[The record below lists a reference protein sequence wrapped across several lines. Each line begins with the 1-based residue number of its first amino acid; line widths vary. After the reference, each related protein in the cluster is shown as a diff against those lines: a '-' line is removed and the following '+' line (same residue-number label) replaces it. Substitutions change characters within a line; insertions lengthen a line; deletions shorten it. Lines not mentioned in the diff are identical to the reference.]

1 MGGVFSKVLHMS
13 IAASWLILAVIAL
26 RLLLRK
32 APKWIRCIL
41 WGIVAIRL
49 ICPVSFESTL
59 SLVPNAEDIASAMV
73 RFSGESMAADGGP
86 TIVSP
91 IEIGGGASMD
101 ARSDGMGGGVP
112 VAVRPDGT
120 APGGHSLAAESRANL
135 PYLWMET
142 GGILWM
148 IGLGCLLG
156 YALIGYLR
164 LRGSVSEAILLRDNI
179 WIGDRVASPFI
190 LGMFRP
196 RIYLSSSA
204 EESQMGYMLAHEQA
218 HIRRGDHWWKLLGY
232 LLLAVYWFNPLSW
245 VAYILLSRDMELACD
260 EKVIRGLDEAEKKS
274 YLFALLNCST
284 QRRMVLACP
293 PAFGE
298 VGVKQRVNAVLDYKK
313 PGFWVV
319 LVSVFLCL
327 IVAVCFLTTSPK
339 TWQIK
344 VTIPAEGTESFY
356 YSDEEISPKGNTL
369 TLYAGEGMGD
379 GMIVLLPVEASQ
391 ENAYDEPTYITP
403 GMPVKLDVEKGAWYK
418 IGVNKMRDPSGEDMV
433 VYLSVEN
440 VEVRIAA
447 GAGTGAETGAGM
459 GTGTDV
465 GMGTRAEAG
474 TTVGAGTGTEAGMG
488 TGTDVGTETRAE
500 AGTESGTAAQEEQIS
515 GEEAGEILQRYL
527 FDAGQWAADY
537 VLEPS
542 DPADGMVGARKVYR
556 FEARYRESAGQDAG
570 RLIANYAITDDG
582 NNIYQY
588 DSANDAY
595 IALRED
601 GQDIVPEPLEGATP
615 LASAFPIELLF
626 ASSASSSGTAL
637 VLNQD
642 GSFAGQHFDHENAT
656 GADFPKGTCYLCD
669 FSGRF
674 EDIRQI
680 TPYIY
685 SMTLAELDTEKEEGE
700 EWIEDDVLYIA
711 ARPYGLEDG
720 EEFLL
725 YTPGVPLEEIP
736 EEFLSWWM
744 GRGSY
749 QEDEGSRQ
757 TLPCYGLFN
766 IATGEGFFQY
776 ERDRAEW

>member
-73 RFSGESMAADGGP
+73 RFSGESMAAGGGP

-91 IEIGGGASMD
+91 IEIDGGASMD
-101 ARSDGMGGGVP
+101 ARSDGIVGGASMDARSDGIVGGASMDIRSDDIDSGVP
-112 VAVRPDGT
+112 VSVRPDGT
-120 APGGHSLAAESRANL
+120 AAGGHSLAAESRANL

-148 IGLGCLLG
+148 IGLGSLLG
-156 YALIGYLR
+156 YALNGYLR

-204 EESQMGYMLAHEQA
+204 EESRMGYMLAHEQA

-232 LLLAVYWFNPLSW
+232 LLLAVHWFNPLSW
-245 VAYILLSRDMELACD
+245 IAYILLSRDMELACD

-274 YLFALLNCST
+274 YLFALLDCST

-319 LVSVFLCL
+319 LVSVFVCL

-391 ENAYDEPTYITP
+391 ENAYGEPTYITP

-418 IGVNKMRDPSGEDMV
+418 IGVNKMRDPSGEDKV

-447 GAGTGAETGAGM
+447 GAGTGAEAGAGT

-465 GMGTRAEAG
+465 GMGTRAEA
-474 TTVGAGTGTEAGMG
+474 
-488 TGTDVGTETRAE
+488 
-500 AGTESGTAAQEEQIS
+500 
-515 GEEAGEILQRYL
+515 
-527 FDAGQWAADY
+527 
-537 VLEPS
+537 
-542 DPADGMVGARKVYR
+542 
-556 FEARYRESAGQDAG
+556 
-570 RLIANYAITDDG
+570 
-582 NNIYQY
+582 

-601 GQDIVPEPLEGATP
+601 GQDIVPEPLEGAMP
-615 LASAFPIELLF
+615 LASVFPIEFLF
-626 ASSASSSGTAL
+626 ASGASSSGTEL

-656 GADFPKGTCYLCD
+656 GDGFPKGTCYLCD

-749 QEDEGSRQ
+749 QEDAGSRQ

-766 IATGEGFFQY
+766 IAAGKGFFQY

>member
-101 ARSDGMGGGVP
+101 VRSDGIGGGVP

-120 APGGHSLAAESRANL
+120 VPGGHSLAAESRANL

-179 WIGDRVASPFI
+179 WIGDRVPSPFI

-274 YLFALLNCST
+274 YLFALLNCSI

-298 VGVKQRVNAVLDYKK
+298 VGVKQRVKAVLDYKK

-319 LVSVFLCL
+319 LASVFLCL

-391 ENAYDEPTYITP
+391 ENTYGEPTYITP

-418 IGVNKMRDPSGEDMV
+418 IGVNKMRDPSGEDKV

-447 GAGTGAETGAGM
+447 GAETE
-459 GTGTDV
+459 
-465 GMGTRAEAG
+465 AEAG
-474 TTVGAGTGTEAGMG
+474 AG
-488 TGTDVGTETRAE
+488 TGTDVGTGTRAE
-500 AGTESGTAAQEEQIS
+500 A
-515 GEEAGEILQRYL
+515 
-527 FDAGQWAADY
+527 
-537 VLEPS
+537 
-542 DPADGMVGARKVYR
+542 
-556 FEARYRESAGQDAG
+556 
-570 RLIANYAITDDG
+570 
-582 NNIYQY
+582 

-595 IALRED
+595 MALRED

-626 ASSASSSGTAL
+626 ASGASSSGTEL

-656 GADFPKGTCYLCD
+656 GADFPKGTCYLCE

>member
-1 MGGVFSKVLHMS
+1 
-13 IAASWLILAVIAL
+13 
-26 RLLLRK
+26 
-32 APKWIRCIL
+32 
-41 WGIVAIRL
+41 
-49 ICPVSFESTL
+49 
-59 SLVPNAEDIASAMV
+59 MV
-73 RFSGESMAADGGP
+73 RFSGESMAAGGGP

-91 IEIGGGASMD
+91 IEIDGGASMD
-101 ARSDGMGGGVP
+101 ARSDGIVGGASMDIRSDDIDSGVP
-112 VAVRPDGT
+112 VSVRPDGT
-120 APGGHSLAAESRANL
+120 AAGGHSLAAESRVNL

-142 GGILWM
+142 GGILWI

-204 EESQMGYMLAHEQA
+204 EESRMGYMLAHEQA

-232 LLLAVYWFNPLSW
+232 LLLAVHWFNPLSW
-245 VAYILLSRDMELACD
+245 IAYILLSRDMELACD

-274 YLFALLNCST
+274 YLFALLDCST

-319 LVSVFLCL
+319 LVSVFVCL

-344 VTIPAEGTESFY
+344 VTIPADGTESFY

-379 GMIVLLPVEASQ
+379 GMVVLLPVEVSQ

-440 VEVRIAA
+440 VEVRISA
-447 GAGTGAETGAGM
+447 GAGTGA
-459 GTGTDV
+459 
-465 GMGTRAEAG
+465 
-474 TTVGAGTGTEAGMG
+474 EAGMG
-488 TGTDVGTETRAE
+488 TGTDGGMGTKAE
-500 AGTESGTAAQEEQIS
+500 A
-515 GEEAGEILQRYL
+515 
-527 FDAGQWAADY
+527 
-537 VLEPS
+537 
-542 DPADGMVGARKVYR
+542 
-556 FEARYRESAGQDAG
+556 
-570 RLIANYAITDDG
+570 
-582 NNIYQY
+582 

-595 IALRED
+595 MALRED
-601 GQDIVPEPLEGATP
+601 GQDIVPEPQEEAMP
-615 LASAFPIELLF
+615 LATAFPIELLF
-626 ASSASSSGTAL
+626 ASGASSSGTTL
-637 VLNQD
+637 TLNQD

-656 GADFPKGTCYLCD
+656 GAGFPKGTCYLCD

-700 EWIEDDVLYIA
+700 EWIEDDMLYIA

-720 EEFLL
+720 EEFLF

-776 ERDRAEW
+776 ERDRAE

>member
-49 ICPVSFESTL
+49 ICPVSFESTV
-59 SLVPNAEDIASAMV
+59 SLVPNVEDIASAMV

-101 ARSDGMGGGVP
+101 ARSDGIGGGVP

-120 APGGHSLAAESRANL
+120 VPSGHSLAAESRANL
-135 PYLWMET
+135 PYLWIET

-148 IGLGCLLG
+148 IGLGSLLG

-260 EKVIRGLDEAEKKS
+260 EKVIRGLDEEEKKS
-274 YLFALLNCST
+274 YLFALLNCSA
-284 QRRMVLACP
+284 QRSMVLACP

-356 YSDEEISPKGNTL
+356 YSDEEINPKGNTL

-391 ENAYDEPTYITP
+391 ENTYGEPTYITP

-418 IGVNKMRDPSGEDMV
+418 IGVNKMRDPSGEDKV

-447 GAGTGAETGAGM
+447 GAGTGAEAGAGT

-465 GMGTRAEAG
+465 GMGTRAEA
-474 TTVGAGTGTEAGMG
+474 
-488 TGTDVGTETRAE
+488 
-500 AGTESGTAAQEEQIS
+500 
-515 GEEAGEILQRYL
+515 
-527 FDAGQWAADY
+527 
-537 VLEPS
+537 
-542 DPADGMVGARKVYR
+542 
-556 FEARYRESAGQDAG
+556 
-570 RLIANYAITDDG
+570 
-582 NNIYQY
+582 

-601 GQDIVPEPLEGATP
+601 GQDIVPEPLEGAMP
-615 LASAFPIELLF
+615 LAPVFPIEFLF
-626 ASSASSSGTAL
+626 ASGASSSGTEL

-642 GSFAGQHFDHENAT
+642 GSFAGRHFDHENAT
-656 GADFPKGTCYLCD
+656 GDGYSKGTCYLCD

-749 QEDEGSRQ
+749 QEDAGSRQ

-766 IATGEGFFQY
+766 IAAGEGFFQY
-776 ERDRAEW
+776 ERDRAEG

>member
-101 ARSDGMGGGVP
+101 VRSDGIGGGASMDVRPDGMGGGVP

-120 APGGHSLAAESRANL
+120 VPGGHSLAAESRANL

-179 WIGDRVASPFI
+179 WIGDRVPSPFI

-274 YLFALLNCST
+274 YLFALLNCSI

-298 VGVKQRVNAVLDYKK
+298 VGVKQRVKAVLDYKK

-319 LVSVFLCL
+319 LASVFLCL

-391 ENAYDEPTYITP
+391 ENTYGEPTYITP

-418 IGVNKMRDPSGEDMV
+418 IGVNKMRDPSGEDKV

-447 GAGTGAETGAGM
+447 GEEAEAGAGM
-459 GTGTDV
+459 GTGTDA
-465 GMGTRAEAG
+465 GMGTRAEA
-474 TTVGAGTGTEAGMG
+474 
-488 TGTDVGTETRAE
+488 
-500 AGTESGTAAQEEQIS
+500 
-515 GEEAGEILQRYL
+515 
-527 FDAGQWAADY
+527 
-537 VLEPS
+537 
-542 DPADGMVGARKVYR
+542 
-556 FEARYRESAGQDAG
+556 
-570 RLIANYAITDDG
+570 
-582 NNIYQY
+582 

-595 IALRED
+595 MALRED
-601 GQDIVPEPLEGATP
+601 GQDSVPEPLEGATP

-626 ASSASSSGTAL
+626 ASGASSSGTEL

>member
-101 ARSDGMGGGVP
+101 VRSDGIGGGASMDVRPDGMGGGVP

-120 APGGHSLAAESRANL
+120 VPGGHSLAAESRANL

-179 WIGDRVASPFI
+179 WIGDRVPSPFI

-274 YLFALLNCST
+274 YLFALLNCSI

-298 VGVKQRVNAVLDYKK
+298 VGVKQRVKAVLDYKK

-319 LVSVFLCL
+319 LASVFLCL

-391 ENAYDEPTYITP
+391 ENTYGEPTYITP

-418 IGVNKMRDPSGEDMV
+418 IGVNKMRDPSGEDKV

-447 GAGTGAETGAGM
+447 GEEAEAGAGM
-459 GTGTDV
+459 GTGTDA
-465 GMGTRAEAG
+465 GMGTRAEA
-474 TTVGAGTGTEAGMG
+474 
-488 TGTDVGTETRAE
+488 
-500 AGTESGTAAQEEQIS
+500 
-515 GEEAGEILQRYL
+515 
-527 FDAGQWAADY
+527 
-537 VLEPS
+537 
-542 DPADGMVGARKVYR
+542 
-556 FEARYRESAGQDAG
+556 
-570 RLIANYAITDDG
+570 
-582 NNIYQY
+582 

-595 IALRED
+595 MALRED

-626 ASSASSSGTAL
+626 ASGASSSGTEL

-711 ARPYGLEDG
+711 ASPYGLEVG

>member
-101 ARSDGMGGGVP
+101 VRSDGIGGGASMDVRPDGMGGGVP

-120 APGGHSLAAESRANL
+120 VPGGHSLAAESRANL

-179 WIGDRVASPFI
+179 WIGDRVPSPFI

-274 YLFALLNCST
+274 YLFALLNCSI

-298 VGVKQRVNAVLDYKK
+298 VGVKQRVKAVLDYKK

-319 LVSVFLCL
+319 LASVFLCL

-391 ENAYDEPTYITP
+391 ENTYGEPTYITP

-418 IGVNKMRDPSGEDMV
+418 IGVNKMRDPSGEDKV

-447 GAGTGAETGAGM
+447 GEEAEAEAGAGM
-459 GTGTDV
+459 GTGTDA
-465 GMGTRAEAG
+465 GMGTRAEA
-474 TTVGAGTGTEAGMG
+474 
-488 TGTDVGTETRAE
+488 
-500 AGTESGTAAQEEQIS
+500 
-515 GEEAGEILQRYL
+515 
-527 FDAGQWAADY
+527 
-537 VLEPS
+537 
-542 DPADGMVGARKVYR
+542 
-556 FEARYRESAGQDAG
+556 
-570 RLIANYAITDDG
+570 
-582 NNIYQY
+582 

-595 IALRED
+595 MALRED
-601 GQDIVPEPLEGATP
+601 GQDIVPEPQEEAMP
-615 LASAFPIELLF
+615 LATAFPIELLF
-626 ASSASSSGTAL
+626 ASGASSSGTTL
-637 VLNQD
+637 TLNQD

-656 GADFPKGTCYLCD
+656 GAGFPKGTCYLCD

-700 EWIEDDVLYIA
+700 EWIEDDMLYIA

-720 EEFLL
+720 EEFLF

>member
-101 ARSDGMGGGVP
+101 VRSDGIGGGASMDVRPDGMGGGVP

-120 APGGHSLAAESRANL
+120 VPGGHSLAAESRANL

-179 WIGDRVASPFI
+179 WIGDRVPSPFI

-274 YLFALLNCST
+274 YLFALLNCSI

-298 VGVKQRVNAVLDYKK
+298 VGVKQRVKAVLDYKK

-391 ENAYDEPTYITP
+391 ENTYGEPTYITP
-403 GMPVKLDVEKGAWYK
+403 GMPVKLDVEKGAWSQ
-418 IGVNKMRDPSGEDMV
+418 IGVNKMRDPSGEDKV

-447 GAGTGAETGAGM
+447 GEEAEAGAGM
-459 GTGTDV
+459 GTGTDA
-465 GMGTRAEAG
+465 GMGTRAEA
-474 TTVGAGTGTEAGMG
+474 
-488 TGTDVGTETRAE
+488 
-500 AGTESGTAAQEEQIS
+500 
-515 GEEAGEILQRYL
+515 
-527 FDAGQWAADY
+527 
-537 VLEPS
+537 
-542 DPADGMVGARKVYR
+542 
-556 FEARYRESAGQDAG
+556 
-570 RLIANYAITDDG
+570 
-582 NNIYQY
+582 

-595 IALRED
+595 MALRED

-626 ASSASSSGTAL
+626 ASGASSSGTEL

>member
-1 MGGVFSKVLHMS
+1 M
-13 IAASWLILAVIAL
+13 
-26 RLLLRK
+26 
-32 APKWIRCIL
+32 
-41 WGIVAIRL
+41 
-49 ICPVSFESTL
+49 
-59 SLVPNAEDIASAMV
+59 DI
-73 RFSGESMAADGGP
+73 
-86 TIVSP
+86 
-91 IEIGGGASMD
+91 
-101 ARSDGMGGGVP
+101 RSDDIDSGVP
-112 VAVRPDGT
+112 VSVRPDGT
-120 APGGHSLAAESRANL
+120 AAGGHSLAAESRVNL

-142 GGILWM
+142 GGILWI

-204 EESQMGYMLAHEQA
+204 EESRMGYMLAHEQA

-232 LLLAVYWFNPLSW
+232 LLLAVHWFNPLSW
-245 VAYILLSRDMELACD
+245 IAYILLSRDMELACD

-274 YLFALLNCST
+274 YLFALLDCST

-319 LVSVFLCL
+319 LVSVFVCL

-344 VTIPAEGTESFY
+344 VTIPADGTESFY

-379 GMIVLLPVEASQ
+379 GMVVLLPVEVSQ

-440 VEVRIAA
+440 VEVRISA
-447 GAGTGAETGAGM
+447 GAGTGA
-459 GTGTDV
+459 
-465 GMGTRAEAG
+465 
-474 TTVGAGTGTEAGMG
+474 EAGMG
-488 TGTDVGTETRAE
+488 TGTDGGMGTKAE
-500 AGTESGTAAQEEQIS
+500 A
-515 GEEAGEILQRYL
+515 
-527 FDAGQWAADY
+527 
-537 VLEPS
+537 
-542 DPADGMVGARKVYR
+542 
-556 FEARYRESAGQDAG
+556 
-570 RLIANYAITDDG
+570 
-582 NNIYQY
+582 

-595 IALRED
+595 MALRED
-601 GQDIVPEPLEGATP
+601 GQDIVPEPQEEAMP
-615 LASAFPIELLF
+615 LATAFPIELLF
-626 ASSASSSGTAL
+626 ASGASSSGTTL
-637 VLNQD
+637 TLNQD

-656 GADFPKGTCYLCD
+656 GAGFPKGTCYLCD

-700 EWIEDDVLYIA
+700 EWIEDDMLYIA

-720 EEFLL
+720 EEFLF

-766 IATGEGFFQY
+766 IATGEGFLQY

>member
-1 MGGVFSKVLHMS
+1 MGGVFSKVLNMS

-49 ICPVSFESTL
+49 ICPVSFESTV

-91 IEIGGGASMD
+91 IEIGSGVSMD
-101 ARSDGMGGGVP
+101 VRSDGIGSGVP
-112 VAVRPDGT
+112 AAVRPDGT
-120 APGGHSLAAESRANL
+120 VPGGNYLAAESRANL

-142 GGILWM
+142 GGIFWM

-156 YALIGYLR
+156 YALVGYLR

-179 WIGDRVASPFI
+179 WIGDRVPSPFI

-319 LVSVFLCL
+319 LVSVFVCL

-379 GMIVLLPVEASQ
+379 GIIVLLPVEVSQ

-418 IGVNKMRDPSGEDMV
+418 IGVNRMRDPSGEDKV

-447 GAGTGAETGAGM
+447 GAETE
-459 GTGTDV
+459 
-465 GMGTRAEAG
+465 AEAG
-474 TTVGAGTGTEAGMG
+474 AG
-488 TGTDVGTETRAE
+488 TGTDVGTGTRAE
-500 AGTESGTAAQEEQIS
+500 A
-515 GEEAGEILQRYL
+515 
-527 FDAGQWAADY
+527 
-537 VLEPS
+537 
-542 DPADGMVGARKVYR
+542 
-556 FEARYRESAGQDAG
+556 
-570 RLIANYAITDDG
+570 
-582 NNIYQY
+582 

-601 GQDIVPEPLEGATP
+601 GQDIVPEPLEGAMP
-615 LASAFPIELLF
+615 LAPVFPIELLF
-626 ASSASSSGTAL
+626 ASGASSSGTTL
-637 VLNQD
+637 TLNQD
-642 GSFAGQHFDHENAT
+642 GSFAGRHFDHENAT
-656 GADFPKGTCYLCD
+656 GDGYSKGTCYLCD

-674 EDIRQI
+674 ENIRQI

-766 IATGEGFFQY
+766 IAAGKGFFQY
-776 ERDRAEW
+776 ERGGAE

>member
-101 ARSDGMGGGVP
+101 ARPDGMGGGVP

-120 APGGHSLAAESRANL
+120 VPGGHSLAAESRANL

-148 IGLGCLLG
+148 IGLGSLLG
-156 YALIGYLR
+156 YALNGYLR

-179 WIGDRVASPFI
+179 WIGDRVPSPFI

-260 EKVIRGLDEAEKKS
+260 EKVIRGLDEEEKKS
-274 YLFALLNCST
+274 YLFALLNCSA
-284 QRRMVLACP
+284 QRSMVLACP

-356 YSDEEISPKGNTL
+356 YSDEEINPKGNTL

-391 ENAYDEPTYITP
+391 ENTYGEPTYITP

-418 IGVNKMRDPSGEDMV
+418 IGVNKMRDPSGEDKV

-447 GAGTGAETGAGM
+447 GAGTGAEAGAGT

-465 GMGTRAEAG
+465 GMGTRAEA
-474 TTVGAGTGTEAGMG
+474 
-488 TGTDVGTETRAE
+488 
-500 AGTESGTAAQEEQIS
+500 
-515 GEEAGEILQRYL
+515 
-527 FDAGQWAADY
+527 
-537 VLEPS
+537 
-542 DPADGMVGARKVYR
+542 
-556 FEARYRESAGQDAG
+556 
-570 RLIANYAITDDG
+570 
-582 NNIYQY
+582 

-601 GQDIVPEPLEGATP
+601 GQDIVPEPLEGAMP
-615 LASAFPIELLF
+615 LAPVFPIEFLF
-626 ASSASSSGTAL
+626 ASGASSSGTEL

-642 GSFAGQHFDHENAT
+642 GSFAGRHFDHENAT
-656 GADFPKGTCYLCD
+656 GDGYSKGTCYLCD

-749 QEDEGSRQ
+749 QEDAGSRQ

-766 IATGEGFFQY
+766 IAAGEGFFQY
-776 ERDRAEW
+776 ERDRAEG

>member
-101 ARSDGMGGGVP
+101 ARPDGIGGGVP

-120 APGGHSLAAESRANL
+120 VPGGHSLAAESRANL

-179 WIGDRVASPFI
+179 WIGDRVPSPFI

-204 EESQMGYMLAHEQA
+204 EESQMGYMLTHEQA

-319 LVSVFLCL
+319 LVSVFVCL

-356 YSDEEISPKGNTL
+356 YSDEEISPKSNTL

-391 ENAYDEPTYITP
+391 ENAYGEPTYITP

-418 IGVNKMRDPSGEDMV
+418 IGVNKMRDPSGEDKV

-447 GAGTGAETGAGM
+447 GEEAEAGAGM
-459 GTGTDV
+459 GTGTDA
-465 GMGTRAEAG
+465 GMGTRAEA
-474 TTVGAGTGTEAGMG
+474 
-488 TGTDVGTETRAE
+488 
-500 AGTESGTAAQEEQIS
+500 
-515 GEEAGEILQRYL
+515 
-527 FDAGQWAADY
+527 
-537 VLEPS
+537 
-542 DPADGMVGARKVYR
+542 
-556 FEARYRESAGQDAG
+556 
-570 RLIANYAITDDG
+570 
-582 NNIYQY
+582 

-595 IALRED
+595 MALRED

-626 ASSASSSGTAL
+626 ASGASSSGTEL

-766 IATGEGFFQY
+766 IAAGKGFFQY
-776 ERDRAEW
+776 ERGGAE

>member
-101 ARSDGMGGGVP
+101 ARPDGIGGGVP

-120 APGGHSLAAESRANL
+120 VPGGHSLAAESRANL

-179 WIGDRVASPFI
+179 WIGDRVPSPFI

-319 LVSVFLCL
+319 LVSVFVCL

-391 ENAYDEPTYITP
+391 ENAYGEPTYITP

-418 IGVNKMRDPSGEDMV
+418 IGVNKMRDPSGEDKV

-447 GAGTGAETGAGM
+447 GEEAEAGAGM
-459 GTGTDV
+459 GTGTDA
-465 GMGTRAEAG
+465 GMGTRAEA
-474 TTVGAGTGTEAGMG
+474 
-488 TGTDVGTETRAE
+488 
-500 AGTESGTAAQEEQIS
+500 
-515 GEEAGEILQRYL
+515 
-527 FDAGQWAADY
+527 
-537 VLEPS
+537 
-542 DPADGMVGARKVYR
+542 
-556 FEARYRESAGQDAG
+556 
-570 RLIANYAITDDG
+570 
-582 NNIYQY
+582 

-601 GQDIVPEPLEGATP
+601 GQDIVPEPLEGAMP
-615 LASAFPIELLF
+615 LASVFPIEFLF
-626 ASSASSSGTAL
+626 ASGASSSGTEL

-656 GADFPKGTCYLCD
+656 GDGYSKGTCYLCD

>member
-101 ARSDGMGGGVP
+101 ARPDGIGGGVP
-112 VAVRPDGT
+112 AAVRPDGT

-179 WIGDRVASPFI
+179 WIGDRVPSPFI

-391 ENAYDEPTYITP
+391 ENTYGEPTYITP

-418 IGVNKMRDPSGEDMV
+418 IGVNKMRDPSGEDKV

-447 GAGTGAETGAGM
+447 GAGTGAEAGAGT

-465 GMGTRAEAG
+465 GMGTRAEA
-474 TTVGAGTGTEAGMG
+474 
-488 TGTDVGTETRAE
+488 
-500 AGTESGTAAQEEQIS
+500 
-515 GEEAGEILQRYL
+515 
-527 FDAGQWAADY
+527 
-537 VLEPS
+537 
-542 DPADGMVGARKVYR
+542 
-556 FEARYRESAGQDAG
+556 
-570 RLIANYAITDDG
+570 
-582 NNIYQY
+582 

-595 IALRED
+595 IVLRED
-601 GQDIVPEPLEGATP
+601 GQDIVLEPLEGATP
-615 LASAFPIELLF
+615 LASVFPIEFLF
-626 ASSASSSGTAL
+626 ASGASSSGTEL

-642 GSFAGQHFDHENAT
+642 GSFAGRHFDHENAT
-656 GADFPKGTCYLCD
+656 GDGYSKGTCYLCD

-776 ERDRAEW
+776 ERDRAE

>member
-1 MGGVFSKVLHMS
+1 MGGVFSKVLNMS
-13 IAASWLILAVIAL
+13 IAASWLILAVIVL

-41 WGIVAIRL
+41 WGIVAVRL

-59 SLVPNAEDIASAMV
+59 SLVPNAEDINSAMV
-73 RFSGESMAADGGP
+73 RFSGESMAAGGGP

-91 IEIGGGASMD
+91 IEIDGGASMD
-101 ARSDGMGGGVP
+101 ARSDGIVGGASMDIRSDDIDSGVP
-112 VAVRPDGT
+112 VSVRPDGT
-120 APGGHSLAAESRANL
+120 AAGGHSLAAESRANL

-142 GGILWM
+142 GGILWI

-204 EESQMGYMLAHEQA
+204 EESRMGYMLAHEQA

-232 LLLAVYWFNPLSW
+232 LLLAVHWFNPLSW
-245 VAYILLSRDMELACD
+245 IAYILLSRDMELACD

-274 YLFALLNCST
+274 YLFALLDCST

-319 LVSVFLCL
+319 LVSVFVCL

-344 VTIPAEGTESFY
+344 VTIPADGTESFY

-379 GMIVLLPVEASQ
+379 GMVVLLPVEVSQ

-440 VEVRIAA
+440 VEVRISA
-447 GAGTGAETGAGM
+447 GAGTGA
-459 GTGTDV
+459 
-465 GMGTRAEAG
+465 
-474 TTVGAGTGTEAGMG
+474 EAGMG
-488 TGTDVGTETRAE
+488 TGTDGGMGTKAE
-500 AGTESGTAAQEEQIS
+500 A
-515 GEEAGEILQRYL
+515 
-527 FDAGQWAADY
+527 
-537 VLEPS
+537 
-542 DPADGMVGARKVYR
+542 
-556 FEARYRESAGQDAG
+556 
-570 RLIANYAITDDG
+570 
-582 NNIYQY
+582 

-595 IALRED
+595 MALRED
-601 GQDIVPEPLEGATP
+601 GQDIVPEPQEEAMP
-615 LASAFPIELLF
+615 LATAFPIELLF
-626 ASSASSSGTAL
+626 ASGASSSGTTL
-637 VLNQD
+637 TLNQD

-656 GADFPKGTCYLCD
+656 GAGFPKGTCYLCD

-700 EWIEDDVLYIA
+700 EWIEDDMLYIA

-720 EEFLL
+720 EEFLF

-776 ERDRAEW
+776 ERDRAE

>member
-1 MGGVFSKVLHMS
+1 MGGVFSKVLNMS
-13 IAASWLILAVIAL
+13 IAASWLILAVIVL

-41 WGIVAIRL
+41 WGIVAVRL

-59 SLVPNAEDIASAMV
+59 SLVPNAEDINSAMV
-73 RFSGESMAADGGP
+73 RFSGESMAAGGGP

-91 IEIGGGASMD
+91 IEIDGGASMD
-101 ARSDGMGGGVP
+101 ARSDGIVGGASMDARSDGIVGGASMDIRSDDIDSGVP
-112 VAVRPDGT
+112 VSVRPDGT
-120 APGGHSLAAESRANL
+120 AAGGHSLAAESRANL

-142 GGILWM
+142 GGILWI

-313 PGFWVV
+313 PGFWMV
-319 LVSVFLCL
+319 LVSVFVCL

-356 YSDEEISPKGNTL
+356 YSDEEISPKSNTL

-379 GMIVLLPVEASQ
+379 GMVVLLPVEVSQ

-440 VEVRIAA
+440 VEVRISA
-447 GAGTGAETGAGM
+447 GAGTGA
-459 GTGTDV
+459 
-465 GMGTRAEAG
+465 
-474 TTVGAGTGTEAGMG
+474 EAGMG
-488 TGTDVGTETRAE
+488 TGTDGGMGTKAE
-500 AGTESGTAAQEEQIS
+500 A
-515 GEEAGEILQRYL
+515 
-527 FDAGQWAADY
+527 
-537 VLEPS
+537 
-542 DPADGMVGARKVYR
+542 
-556 FEARYRESAGQDAG
+556 
-570 RLIANYAITDDG
+570 
-582 NNIYQY
+582 

-595 IALRED
+595 MALRED
-601 GQDIVPEPLEGATP
+601 GQDIVPEPQEEAMP
-615 LASAFPIELLF
+615 LATAFPIELLF
-626 ASSASSSGTAL
+626 ASGASSSGTTL
-637 VLNQD
+637 TLNQD

-656 GADFPKGTCYLCD
+656 GAGFPKGTCYLCD

-700 EWIEDDVLYIA
+700 EWIEDDMLYIA

-720 EEFLL
+720 EEFLF

-749 QEDEGSRQ
+749 QEDAGSRQ

-766 IATGEGFFQY
+766 IAAGEGFFQY
-776 ERDRAEW
+776 ERDRAE

>member
-1 MGGVFSKVLHMS
+1 MGGVFSKVLNMS

-49 ICPVSFESTL
+49 ICPVSFESTF

-91 IEIGGGASMD
+91 IETGGGASMD
-101 ARSDGMGGGVP
+101 ARSDGMGGGVSMDVRSDGIGGGASMDVRSDGIGSGVP
-112 VAVRPDGT
+112 AAVRPDGT
-120 APGGHSLAAESRANL
+120 VPGGNSLAAESRANL

-156 YALIGYLR
+156 YALVGYLR

-179 WIGDRVASPFI
+179 WIGDRVPSPFI

-284 QRRMVLACP
+284 RRRMVLACP

-379 GMIVLLPVEASQ
+379 GMIVLLPVEVSQ

-418 IGVNKMRDPSGEDMV
+418 IGVNKMRDPSGEDKV

-447 GAGTGAETGAGM
+447 GAGTGA
-459 GTGTDV
+459 GTDV
-465 GMGTRAEAG
+465 GMGTRAE
-474 TTVGAGTGTEAGMG
+474 T
-488 TGTDVGTETRAE
+488 
-500 AGTESGTAAQEEQIS
+500 GTESGTAAQEEQIS

-527 FDAGQWAADY
+527 SDAGQWAADY
-537 VLEPS
+537 VLEPT
-542 DPADGMVGARKVYR
+542 DPTDGMVGERKVYR
-556 FEARYRESAGQDAG
+556 FEVRYRKSAGQDAG

-595 IALRED
+595 MALRED

-626 ASSASSSGTAL
+626 ASGASSSGTTL
-637 VLNQD
+637 TLNQD

-674 EDIRQI
+674 ENIRQI

-720 EEFLL
+720 EEFLF
-725 YTPGVPLEEIP
+725 YAPGVPLEEIP

-749 QEDEGSRQ
+749 QEDAGSRQ

>member
-1 MGGVFSKVLHMS
+1 MGGVFSKVLNMS

-101 ARSDGMGGGVP
+101 VRSDGIGGGASMDVRPDGMGGGVP

-120 APGGHSLAAESRANL
+120 VPGGHSLAAESRANL

-391 ENAYDEPTYITP
+391 ENAYGEPTYITP

-418 IGVNKMRDPSGEDMV
+418 IGVNKMRDPSGEDKV

-447 GAGTGAETGAGM
+447 GAGTGA
-459 GTGTDV
+459 GTDV
-465 GMGTRAEAG
+465 GMGTRAE
-474 TTVGAGTGTEAGMG
+474 T
-488 TGTDVGTETRAE
+488 
-500 AGTESGTAAQEEQIS
+500 GTESGTAAQEEQIS

-527 FDAGQWAADY
+527 SDAGQWAADY
-537 VLEPS
+537 VLEPT
-542 DPADGMVGARKVYR
+542 DPTDGMVGERKVYR
-556 FEARYRESAGQDAG
+556 FEVRYRKSAGQDAG

-601 GQDIVPEPLEGATP
+601 GQDIVPEPLEGAMP
-615 LASAFPIELLF
+615 LAPVFPIEFLF
-626 ASSASSSGTAL
+626 ASGASSSGTEL

-642 GSFAGQHFDHENAT
+642 GSFAGRHFDHENAT
-656 GADFPKGTCYLCD
+656 GAGFPKGTCYLCD

-674 EDIRQI
+674 ENIRQI

-776 ERDRAEW
+776 ERDRAE

>member
-1 MGGVFSKVLHMS
+1 MGGVFSKVLNMS
-13 IAASWLILAVIAL
+13 IAASWLILAVIVL

-41 WGIVAIRL
+41 WGIVAVRL

-59 SLVPNAEDIASAMV
+59 SLVPNAEDINSAMV
-73 RFSGESMAADGGP
+73 RFSGESMAAGGGP

-91 IEIGGGASMD
+91 IEIDGGASMD
-101 ARSDGMGGGVP
+101 ARSDGIVGGASMDARSDGIVGGASMDIRSDDIDSGVP
-112 VAVRPDGT
+112 VSVRPDGT
-120 APGGHSLAAESRANL
+120 AAGGHSLAAESRVNL

-142 GGILWM
+142 GGILWI

-204 EESQMGYMLAHEQA
+204 EESRMGYMLAHEQA

-232 LLLAVYWFNPLSW
+232 LLLAVHWFNPLSW
-245 VAYILLSRDMELACD
+245 IAYILLSRDMELACD

-274 YLFALLNCST
+274 YLFALLDCST

-319 LVSVFLCL
+319 LVSVFVCL

-344 VTIPAEGTESFY
+344 VTIPADGTESFY

-379 GMIVLLPVEASQ
+379 GMVVLLPVEVSQ

-440 VEVRIAA
+440 VEVRISA
-447 GAGTGAETGAGM
+447 GAGTGA
-459 GTGTDV
+459 
-465 GMGTRAEAG
+465 
-474 TTVGAGTGTEAGMG
+474 EAGMG
-488 TGTDVGTETRAE
+488 TGTDGGMGTKAE
-500 AGTESGTAAQEEQIS
+500 A
-515 GEEAGEILQRYL
+515 
-527 FDAGQWAADY
+527 
-537 VLEPS
+537 
-542 DPADGMVGARKVYR
+542 
-556 FEARYRESAGQDAG
+556 
-570 RLIANYAITDDG
+570 
-582 NNIYQY
+582 

-595 IALRED
+595 MALRED
-601 GQDIVPEPLEGATP
+601 GQDIVPEPQEEAMP
-615 LASAFPIELLF
+615 LATAFPIELLF
-626 ASSASSSGTAL
+626 ASGASSSGTTL
-637 VLNQD
+637 TLNQD

-656 GADFPKGTCYLCD
+656 GAGFPKGTCYLCD

-700 EWIEDDVLYIA
+700 EWIEDDMLYIA

-720 EEFLL
+720 EEFLF

-776 ERDRAEW
+776 ERDRAE

>member
-101 ARSDGMGGGVP
+101 ARPDGMGGGVP

-120 APGGHSLAAESRANL
+120 VPGGHSLAAESRANL
-135 PYLWMET
+135 PYLWIET

-148 IGLGCLLG
+148 IGLGSLLG

-232 LLLAVYWFNPLSW
+232 LLLAVHWFNPLSW
-245 VAYILLSRDMELACD
+245 IAYILLSRDMELACD

-274 YLFALLNCST
+274 YLFALLDCST

-391 ENAYDEPTYITP
+391 ENAYGEPTYITP

-418 IGVNKMRDPSGEDMV
+418 IGVNKMRDPSGEDKV

-447 GAGTGAETGAGM
+447 GAGTGAEAGAGT

-465 GMGTRAEAG
+465 GMGTRAEA
-474 TTVGAGTGTEAGMG
+474 
-488 TGTDVGTETRAE
+488 
-500 AGTESGTAAQEEQIS
+500 
-515 GEEAGEILQRYL
+515 
-527 FDAGQWAADY
+527 
-537 VLEPS
+537 
-542 DPADGMVGARKVYR
+542 
-556 FEARYRESAGQDAG
+556 
-570 RLIANYAITDDG
+570 
-582 NNIYQY
+582 

-601 GQDIVPEPLEGATP
+601 GQDIVPEPLEGAMP
-615 LASAFPIELLF
+615 LASVFPIEFLF
-626 ASSASSSGTAL
+626 ASGASSSGTEL

-642 GSFAGQHFDHENAT
+642 GSFAGRHFDHENAT
-656 GADFPKGTCYLCD
+656 GDGFPKGTCYLCD

-720 EEFLL
+720 EEFLF

-749 QEDEGSRQ
+749 QEDAGSRQ

>member
-101 ARSDGMGGGVP
+101 ARPDGMGGGVP

-120 APGGHSLAAESRANL
+120 VPGGHSLAAESRANL
-135 PYLWMET
+135 PYLWIET

-148 IGLGCLLG
+148 IGLGSLLG

-274 YLFALLNCST
+274 YLFALLNCSA
-284 QRRMVLACP
+284 QRSMVLACP

-391 ENAYDEPTYITP
+391 ENTYGEPTYITP

-418 IGVNKMRDPSGEDMV
+418 IGVNKMRDPSGEDKV

-447 GAGTGAETGAGM
+447 GAGTGAEAGAGT

-465 GMGTRAEAG
+465 GMGTRAEA
-474 TTVGAGTGTEAGMG
+474 
-488 TGTDVGTETRAE
+488 
-500 AGTESGTAAQEEQIS
+500 
-515 GEEAGEILQRYL
+515 
-527 FDAGQWAADY
+527 
-537 VLEPS
+537 
-542 DPADGMVGARKVYR
+542 
-556 FEARYRESAGQDAG
+556 
-570 RLIANYAITDDG
+570 
-582 NNIYQY
+582 

-601 GQDIVPEPLEGATP
+601 GQDIVPEPLEGAMP
-615 LASAFPIELLF
+615 LAPVFPIEFLF
-626 ASSASSSGTAL
+626 ASGASSSGTEL

-642 GSFAGQHFDHENAT
+642 GSFAGRHFDHENAT
-656 GADFPKGTCYLCD
+656 GDGYSKGTCYLCD

-749 QEDEGSRQ
+749 QEDGGSRQ

-766 IATGEGFFQY
+766 IAAGKGFFQY
-776 ERDRAEW
+776 ERGGAE

>member
-1 MGGVFSKVLHMS
+1 MGGVFSKVLNMS

-49 ICPVSFESTL
+49 ICPVSFESTV

-101 ARSDGMGGGVP
+101 ARPDGIGGGVP

-120 APGGHSLAAESRANL
+120 VPGGHSLAAESRANL

-391 ENAYDEPTYITP
+391 ENAYGEPTYITP

-418 IGVNKMRDPSGEDMV
+418 IGVNKMRDPSGEDKV

-447 GAGTGAETGAGM
+447 GAGTGA
-459 GTGTDV
+459 GTDV
-465 GMGTRAEAG
+465 GMGTRAE
-474 TTVGAGTGTEAGMG
+474 T
-488 TGTDVGTETRAE
+488 
-500 AGTESGTAAQEEQIS
+500 GTESGTAAQEEQIS

-527 FDAGQWAADY
+527 SDAGQWAADY
-537 VLEPS
+537 VLEPT
-542 DPADGMVGARKVYR
+542 DPTDGMVGERKVYR
-556 FEARYRESAGQDAG
+556 FEVRYRKSAGQDAG

-601 GQDIVPEPLEGATP
+601 GQDIVPEPLEGAMP
-615 LASAFPIELLF
+615 LAPVFPIEFLF
-626 ASSASSSGTAL
+626 ASGASSSGTEL

-642 GSFAGQHFDHENAT
+642 GSFAGRHFDHENAT
-656 GADFPKGTCYLCD
+656 GAGFPKGTCYLCD

-674 EDIRQI
+674 ENIRQI

-776 ERDRAEW
+776 ERDRAE

>member
-91 IEIGGGASMD
+91 IEIDGGASMD
-101 ARSDGMGGGVP
+101 ARSDGIGGGVP

-120 APGGHSLAAESRANL
+120 VPSGHSLAAESRANL
-135 PYLWMET
+135 PYLWIET

-148 IGLGCLLG
+148 IGLGSLLG
-156 YALIGYLR
+156 YALIDYLR

-179 WIGDRVASPFI
+179 WIGDRVPSPFI

-319 LVSVFLCL
+319 LVSVFVCL

-391 ENAYDEPTYITP
+391 ENAYGEPTYITP

-418 IGVNKMRDPSGEDMV
+418 IGVNKMRDPSGEDKV

-447 GAGTGAETGAGM
+447 GAGTGAEAGAGT

-465 GMGTRAEAG
+465 GMGTRAE
-474 TTVGAGTGTEAGMG
+474 T
-488 TGTDVGTETRAE
+488 
-500 AGTESGTAAQEEQIS
+500 GTESGTAAQEEQIS

-527 FDAGQWAADY
+527 SDAGQWAADY
-537 VLEPS
+537 VLEPT
-542 DPADGMVGARKVYR
+542 DPTDGMVGERKVYR
-556 FEARYRESAGQDAG
+556 FEVRYRKSAGQDAG

-601 GQDIVPEPLEGATP
+601 GQDIVPEPLEGAMP
-615 LASAFPIELLF
+615 LAPVFPIEFLF
-626 ASSASSSGTAL
+626 ASGASSSGTEL

-656 GADFPKGTCYLCD
+656 GDGYSKGTCYLCD

-720 EEFLL
+720 EEFLF
-725 YTPGVPLEEIP
+725 YAPGVPLEEIP

-766 IATGEGFFQY
+766 IAAGEGFFQY

>member
-1 MGGVFSKVLHMS
+1 MGGVFSKVLNMS

-49 ICPVSFESTL
+49 ICPVSFESTV

-101 ARSDGMGGGVP
+101 AHSDEIGGGASMDVRSDGIDSGAT

-120 APGGHSLAAESRANL
+120 AAGGNSLAAESRANL

-142 GGILWM
+142 GGILWI

-164 LRGSVSEAILLRDNI
+164 LRGSVSETILLRDNI

-232 LLLAVYWFNPLSW
+232 LLLAVHWFNPLSW

-391 ENAYDEPTYITP
+391 ENAYGEPTYITP

-418 IGVNKMRDPSGEDMV
+418 IGVNRMRDPSGEDRV

-447 GAGTGAETGAGM
+447 GAGTGAEAGAGT

-465 GMGTRAEAG
+465 GMGTRAEA
-474 TTVGAGTGTEAGMG
+474 
-488 TGTDVGTETRAE
+488 
-500 AGTESGTAAQEEQIS
+500 
-515 GEEAGEILQRYL
+515 
-527 FDAGQWAADY
+527 
-537 VLEPS
+537 
-542 DPADGMVGARKVYR
+542 
-556 FEARYRESAGQDAG
+556 
-570 RLIANYAITDDG
+570 
-582 NNIYQY
+582 

-601 GQDIVPEPLEGATP
+601 GQDIVPEPLEGAMP
-615 LASAFPIELLF
+615 LASAFPIEFLF
-626 ASSASSSGTAL
+626 ASGASSSGTEL

-642 GSFAGQHFDHENAT
+642 GSFAGRHFDHENAT
-656 GADFPKGTCYLCD
+656 GAGFPKGTCYLCD

-674 EDIRQI
+674 ENIRQI

-776 ERDRAEW
+776 ERDRAE